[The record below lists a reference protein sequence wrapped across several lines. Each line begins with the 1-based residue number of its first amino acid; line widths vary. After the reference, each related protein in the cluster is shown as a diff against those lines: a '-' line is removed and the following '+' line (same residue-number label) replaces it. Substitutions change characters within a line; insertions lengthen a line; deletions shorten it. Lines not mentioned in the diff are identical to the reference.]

1 MERALACEPANSLA
15 WAIRGLLHGYV
26 DADFNAAEADF
37 TEALTNNPNESL
49 AWLYLATLHG
59 WRGRRAQAVD
69 AAERALRLSPL
80 DPMKYYFDSLAGAAM
95 LGAHEYGRAIEL
107 SRRSIRSNRAHLS
120 TFRVL
125 AMAQALSGDLASAR
139 QTIKALLEN
148 DPRFTVSAFRRAS
161 PWRLSPEAALLC
173 EALREAG
180 VPED

>member
-1 MERALACEPANSLA
+1 HQHVERALACEPANSLA

-80 DPMKYYFDSLAGAAM
+80 HPQQPGAPVDVPGARHGPGPVGRPGVGEADDQGLARERPAIHGVRVPKGVAVAPVPGSGAAV
-95 LGAHEYGRAIEL
+95 
-107 SRRSIRSNRAHLS
+107 RSIARS
-120 TFRVL
+120 
-125 AMAQALSGDLASAR
+125 GGAR
-139 QTIKALLEN
+139 G
-148 DPRFTVSAFRRAS
+148 
-161 PWRLSPEAALLC
+161 
-173 EALREAG
+173 LRHERTRI
-180 VPED
+180 